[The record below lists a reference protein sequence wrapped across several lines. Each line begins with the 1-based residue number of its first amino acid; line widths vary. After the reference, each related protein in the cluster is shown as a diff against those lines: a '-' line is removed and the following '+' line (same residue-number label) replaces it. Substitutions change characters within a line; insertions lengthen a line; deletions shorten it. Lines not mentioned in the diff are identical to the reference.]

1 MRDCLCELLLGS
13 RFFQLVLFTLLG
25 GLVSC
30 RATSPQEINDL
41 YKDVIYQRD
50 TQYRIK
56 PGDAI
61 QIRFFNQE
69 GQFNQTFFVLPDG
82 RTDPFFM
89 NDAIVMG
96 KTVKEFEED
105 VQRSYADQ
113 VKNAEISVH
122 ITPAGEVIYLRGAVT
137 RPATMPYTLKMTLS
151 QAISNAGG
159 YLDSASADEVIL
171 KRSYKNPRKPDYF
184 VVNLYDTS
192 EEIFLLPNDQ
202 IIVDRTWWIV
212 VRDYLNEYIWRLLP
226 GTFNPLTYLTAGAFF
241 I

>member
-1 MRDCLCELLLGS
+1 MRNHWFESISSGRCLRLLL
-13 RFFQLVLFTLLG
+13 LALLG

-30 RATSPQEINDL
+30 LATSPQEINDK

-56 PGDAI
+56 PGDTI

-69 GQFNQTFFVLPDG
+69 TQFNQTLFVLPDG

-89 NDAIVMG
+89 NHAIVMG

-105 VQRSYADQ
+105 LQRLYQ
-113 VKNAEISVH
+113 EQMKNAEISVH
-122 ITPAGEVIYLRGAVT
+122 ITPAGEVIYLRGAVA

-171 KRSYKNPRKPDYF
+171 KRSYKNPRQPDYF

-212 VRDYLNEYIWRLLP
+212 VRDYLYEYVWRMLP
-226 GTFNPLTYLTAGAFF
+226 GGTNPLYYLSAGAF
-241 I
+241 IL